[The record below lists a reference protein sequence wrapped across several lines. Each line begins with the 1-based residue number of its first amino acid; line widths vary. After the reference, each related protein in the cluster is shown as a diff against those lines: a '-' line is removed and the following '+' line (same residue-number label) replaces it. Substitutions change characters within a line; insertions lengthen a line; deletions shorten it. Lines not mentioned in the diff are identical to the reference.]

1 MPTDSAETRVDRGRA
16 TGWYS
21 YAILRVVPR
30 VDRGEFLN
38 VGVILFA
45 RTRRFLE
52 ARLAFDED
60 RLRAIAP
67 EIDLPMVRRHLA
79 AVQAICAGSAD
90 GGPIAALALSERFHQ
105 LTAPTSTV
113 IQASAVH
120 AGYTSDPAAT
130 LEELLDAFVRPPPRP
145 GGAPL

>member
-1 MPTDSAETRVDRGRA
+1 MPSDTAESA
-16 TGWYS
+16 TGRPGVWYS

-45 RTRRFLE
+45 RTKRFLE
-52 ARLAFDED
+52 ARLAFDEA

-67 EIDLPMVRRHLA
+67 ELDLPMVRRHLA
-79 AVQAICAGSAD
+79 AVQAICAGLPE
-90 GGPIAALALSERFHQ
+90 GGPLAALDPSERFHQ

-120 AGYTSDPAAT
+120 AGYTAEPSAT
-130 LEELLDAFVRPPPRP
+130 LEELLDAFVRPPR
-145 GGAPL
+145 

>member
-1 MPTDSAETRVDRGRA
+1 MPNETAETRSGPGRA
-16 TGWYS
+16 AGWYS
-21 YAILRVVPR
+21 YAIVRVVPR

-45 RTRRFLE
+45 RTQRFLE
-52 ARLAFDED
+52 ARLAFDEA

-67 EIDLPMVRRHLA
+67 ELDLPLVRRHLA
-79 AVQAICAGSAD
+79 AVQAICAGSTE

-105 LTAPTSTV
+105 VTASTSTV

-120 AGYTSDPAAT
+120 AGYTNNPSGT
-130 LEELLDAFVRPPPRP
+130 LEELLDAFVRPPH
-145 GGAPL
+145 

>member
-1 MPTDSAETRVDRGRA
+1 MPTDRAETGAHRGRPG
-16 TGWYS
+16 GWYS

-45 RTRRFLE
+45 RTQRFLE

-67 EIDLPMVRRHLA
+67 EIDLSLVRRHLA
-79 AVQAICAGSAD
+79 AVPAICAGSAE

-120 AGYTSDPAAT
+120 AGYTDDPSAT
-130 LEELLDAFVRPPPRP
+130 LEELLDAFVRLPPHP
-145 GGAPL
+145 G